1 MFQRFCGL
9 IALIL
14 LALAGVTAAK
24 QDESGDI
31 DPPMAARFPESVLID
46 HARNDHGEYRFV
58 TEVSDTGGEIG
69 GRVVRG
75 EVTRYLYRQP
85 EATPIFLIH
94 GHYRKALKDAGA
106 EVVFHCSNEA
116 CGPAELAEKWRRVT
130 GLRSK
135 SGDDCEY
142 IAARLEG
149 EHTRSWIALMIGSE
163 LTEIDVIEQAKDKP
177 QESKSAAPPAAAN

>member
-1 MFQRFCGL
+1 LFQTYFGF
-9 IALIL
+9 IAMIL
-14 LALAGVTAAK
+14 LGLAGVTDAR
-24 QDESGDI
+24 QVESGDT

-46 HARNDHGEYRFV
+46 HERKDKGEYRFV
-58 TEVSDTGGEIG
+58 TEVSDAGEIG

-94 GHYRKALKDAGA
+94 GHYQKALKDAGA

-116 CGPAELAEKWRRVT
+116 CGPAELAEKWRRVA

-149 EHTRSWIALMIGSE
+149 ENTWFWIALMIGSE
-163 LTEIDVIEQAKDKP
+163 LTEIDVIEAAKQKP
-177 QESKSAAPPAAAN
+177 QESKPAASPAGAN

>member
-1 MFQRFCGL
+1 VFQRFCGL

-14 LALAGVTAAK
+14 LALAGMTDAK
-24 QDESGDI
+24 QDESGDT

-46 HARNDHGEYRFV
+46 HERNDHGEYRFV
-58 TEVSDTGGEIG
+58 TEVSDSGEIG

-94 GHYRKALKDAGA
+94 GHYQKALKDAGA
-106 EVVFHCSNEA
+106 EVVFHCSNEV
-116 CGPAELAEKWRRVT
+116 CGPAEVAEKWRRVT

-149 EHTRSWIALMIGSE
+149 ENTWSWVALMIGSE
-163 LTEIDVIEQAKDKP
+163 LTEIDVIEEAKDKP
-177 QESKSAAPPAAAN
+177 RESKPASPPAAEN

>member
-1 MFQRFCGL
+1 MFQRSCGL

-14 LALAGVTAAK
+14 LALAGVTDAK
-24 QDESGDI
+24 QDESGDT

-46 HARNDHGEYRFV
+46 HERNDHGEYRFV
-58 TEVSDTGGEIG
+58 TEVSDSGEIG

-94 GHYRKALKDAGA
+94 GHYQKALKDAGA
-106 EVVFHCSNEA
+106 EVVFHCSNEV
-116 CGPAELAEKWRRVT
+116 CGPAEVAEKWRRVT

-149 EHTRSWIALMIGSE
+149 ENTSSWIALMIGSE
-163 LTEIDVIEQAKDKP
+163 LTEIDVIEEARQKP
-177 QESKSAAPPAAAN
+177 QAAKPATPPAAAN